1 MLLQNYKKAGENGTV
16 RIFVTC
22 PLLKVC
28 LDGSVKERRL
38 AGRAEFN
45 AKGDKEA

>member
-1 MLLQNYKKAGENGTV
+1 MLLQNYKKVVENGTV

-22 PLLKVC
+22 PLRKVF
-28 LDGSVKERRL
+28 LDGSVKVRRL

-45 AKGDKEA
+45 AKGDKGA

>member
-16 RIFVTC
+16 RIFVIYR
-22 PLLKVC
+22 LRKVF
-28 LDGSVKERRL
+28 LDGSVKERRW

-45 AKGDKEA
+45 AKGDKGA